1 MLRTDLFKT
10 VERDQTRFIA
20 VRDSLTEAS
29 PEIDAKHL
37 DAEHCRQG
45 RLGIG
50 WHFLILVC
58 GAIVLC
64 RDIDTVGS
72 HSWNFDKVSV
82 AVGVVGGVDPKLTGV
97 KDTSDRAYTRNPE
110 QEAALGDLIEVL
122 QDKYPGAE
130 VDDAYST
137 PSLN

>member
-10 VERDQTRFIA
+10 VRRAETRFIA
-20 VRDSLTEAS
+20 VRDSLTQPD

-64 RDIDTVGS
+64 RDIDTVGA
-72 HSWNFDKVSV
+72 HSVNHDHLSVSV
-82 AVGVVGGVDPKLTGV
+82 GIVGGLDENG
-97 KDTSDRAYTRNPE
+97 DRKNTRNPE
-110 QEAALGDLIEVL
+110 QVAALDDLVPVLKGFYPDAEVHDLI
-122 QDKYPGAE
+122 P
-130 VDDAYST
+130 
-137 PSLN
+137 PHP